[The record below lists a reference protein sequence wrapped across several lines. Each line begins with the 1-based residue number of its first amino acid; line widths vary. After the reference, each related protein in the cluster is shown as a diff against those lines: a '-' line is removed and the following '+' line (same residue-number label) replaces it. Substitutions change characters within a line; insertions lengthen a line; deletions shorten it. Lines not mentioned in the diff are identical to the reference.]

1 MIELKNID
9 VTFQNGS
16 HEFKAVDNVSLKINK
31 GEIFGIVGPSGA
43 GKSTLVRVI
52 NLLQSPTNG
61 EVIIEGSDITKFNRK
76 QLRKTRLNIG
86 MIFQHFNLIS
96 GSTIA
101 ENVAFSLYA
110 NNYPK
115 DKIKDR
121 AKELLEIVH
130 LPEKADAYPANL
142 SGGQKQRVAIAR
154 ALANNPDILL
164 CDEATSALDIENTEE
179 IVELLR
185 EINEKTHITIVFIT
199 HEMDVAKKLFDRIA
213 FMEDGKLKEVTDIYS
228 AFANPKSDIAKSL
241 VQRVLNVEVP
251 EGLKTKTN
259 EEILRLSYTG
269 DDSYDP
275 VISVASKNYD
285 ITMDIINGKVDY
297 IRNKPFGMLIVILR
311 GEDAERKKALEYIS
325 KNVYKLER
333 LGGR

>member
-52 NLLQSPTNG
+52 NLLQRPTNG

-121 AKELLEIVH
+121 VKELLEIVH

-142 SGGQKQRVAIAR
+142 SGGQKQRVAIAGI
-154 ALANNPDILL
+154 LAMSPSIIIL
-164 CDEATSALDIENTEE
+164 DEATSMLDP
-179 IVELLR
+179 R
-185 EINEKTHITIVFIT
+185 GRKEINELVKELKKQNNMTIISIT
-199 HEMDVAKKLFDRIA
+199 HDIEEAKNADRVILLNKGEIVDCDKPQKILTNEKL
-213 FMEDGKLKEVTDIYS
+213 LKELKLDIPFSLKISRKLQKLGYHI
-228 AFANPKSDIAKSL
+228 KDTLDVVVLEKQLCQLHAK
-241 VQRVLNVEVP
+241 
-251 EGLKTKTN
+251 
-259 EEILRLSYTG
+259 I
-269 DDSYDP
+269 
-275 VISVASKNYD
+275 
-285 ITMDIINGKVDY
+285 
-297 IRNKPFGMLIVILR
+297 
-311 GEDAERKKALEYIS
+311 
-325 KNVYKLER
+325 
-333 LGGR
+333 